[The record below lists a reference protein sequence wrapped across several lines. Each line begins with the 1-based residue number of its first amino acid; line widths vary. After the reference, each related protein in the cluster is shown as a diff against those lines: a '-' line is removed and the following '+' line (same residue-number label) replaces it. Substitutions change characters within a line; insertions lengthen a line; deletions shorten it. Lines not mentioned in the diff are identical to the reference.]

1 MPVHQMGSEQMFND
15 PQLVLCRGDD
25 GDVEFNC
32 YRFFALVGQNTCVV
46 FAFLETSEKCTLFE
60 QSCGKLI
67 TNWLG
72 SLSSDF
78 LS

>member
-32 YRFFALVGQNTCVV
+32 YRFFALMGQNTCVV
-46 FAFLETSEKCTLFE
+46 FAFLET
-60 QSCGKLI
+60 
-67 TNWLG
+67 
-72 SLSSDF
+72 
-78 LS
+78 